1 MTSIGED
8 VEKRKQRVSVRI
20 EIGLATIK
28 LMDISQNIKNRASI

>member
-20 EIGLATIK
+20 DETITAFFTGYAAAAK
-28 LMDISQNIKNRASI
+28 SLQ